1 MAFACVFY
9 HILPTPAER
18 RTSEKQVRTFCRG
31 LFPEK
36 AAHRIRKKKPYKNR
50 ERSMIRQ
57 TSILSAFQD
66 LQELAGPGAPVC
78 VCVTDEHGF
87 ILGYTQMDG
96 SSSRSF
102 TMARAKAYTAARM
115 GQSTAAFH
123 ERLVREHLS
132 LADFGDTLMTS
143 VQGGVPVRGK
153 GGELLG
159 GVAVSGRRPAED
171 EALALRIAERLI
183 P

>member
-1 MAFACVFY
+1 MV
-9 HILPTPAER
+9 
-18 RTSEKQVRTFCRG
+18 S
-31 LFPEK
+31 
-36 AAHRIRKKKPYKNR
+36 
-50 ERSMIRQ
+50 
-57 TSILSAFQD
+57 
-66 LQELAGPGAPVC
+66 
-78 VCVTDEHGF
+78 

-153 GGELLG
+153 RRR
-159 GVAVSGRRPAED
+159 ASRRCGRIGATPG
-171 EALALRIAERLI
+171 
-183 P
+183 

>member
-1 MAFACVFY
+1 
-9 HILPTPAER
+9 
-18 RTSEKQVRTFCRG
+18 
-31 LFPEK
+31 
-36 AAHRIRKKKPYKNR
+36 
-50 ERSMIRQ
+50 MIRQ
-57 TSILSAFQD
+57 NSILSSFQN
-66 LQELAGPGAPVC
+66 LKELAGAGAPVC
-78 VCVTDEHGF
+78 VCVADEHGF

-143 VQGGVPVRGK
+143 VQGGVPVHGK
-153 GGELLG
+153 DGKILG

-183 P
+183 S